1 MQRNTASEVRL
12 TGRKRYA
19 SSVDV
24 ARLAGVSQSAV
35 SRTYQPGGS
44 VAPKTRNRVLAAAA
58 ALNYSPSLIPRIM
71 LTQRS
76 NLIAVVIGG
85 LYNPFY
91 AAVLDELTVGL
102 ERLGHQ
108 ALLVHSDSG
117 HMLDDAIPRLAS
129 YRVDAIVSPLA
140 ILSPAAD
147 RHLARLK
154 IPTISFNAP
163 VRSEWVSTV
172 CCDNIGA
179 AKAIVDLFAE
189 RGASRFGF
197 VRGPRG
203 SLAAEERLSGFKGGL
218 RERGLPPPK
227 IVPGDFRYESGVAAG
242 KLLLGNATRP
252 DAVFCANDLMAM
264 GLMDTARR
272 QFGLRIPDDLMV
284 AGFDNIEPAA
294 WSAYDLT
301 TVVQDAPLM
310 TKVALEVLKRALD
323 DPDHCSERIMLE
335 GQLIERSSTAGVAR
349 KSGDPSHSSFAI

>member
-1 MQRNTASEVRL
+1 MEVRL
-12 TGRKRYA
+12 FSRKRYA

-24 ARLAGVSQSAV
+24 AKLAGVSQSAV
-35 SRTYQPGGS
+35 SRTYKPGGS
-44 VAPKTRNRVLAAAA
+44 VAPETRSRVLAAAA

-85 LYNPFY
+85 MYNPFY
-91 AAVLDELTVGL
+91 AAVLDEFTVGL

-129 YRVDAIVSPLA
+129 YRVDAIISPIA
-140 ILSPAAD
+140 ILSPATD
-147 RHLARLK
+147 LHLARLK

-163 VRSEWVSTV
+163 IHSEWVSSV
-172 CCDNIGA
+172 CCDNFDA
-179 AKAIVDLFAE
+179 AKAVADLFIR
-189 RGASRFGF
+189 RGARRFGF
-197 VRGPRG
+197 VRGPKG
-203 SLAAEERLSGFKGGL
+203 SIAAEERLWGFRERL
-218 RERGLPPPK
+218 RARGLPLPK

-242 KLLLGNATRP
+242 RVLLGKSSRP

-284 AGFDNIEPAA
+284 AGFDNIAPAS
-294 WSAYDLT
+294 WSSYDLT
-301 TVVQDAPLM
+301 TVVQDTGLM
-310 TKVALEVLKRALD
+310 TLAALEVLKRGLS
-323 DPDHCSERIMLE
+323 DPDHRSERVMLK
-335 GQLIERSSTAGVAR
+335 GQLIERRSTARNVE
-349 KSGDPSHSSFAI
+349 